1 MSVSS
6 QITKAVAFEAN
17 NKLDVAIRFNGAST
31 TISGVGF
38 ELYQN
43 SPNPWVSK
51 TQIGFHLP
59 EAAEARLTIYD
70 ALGRILYTAKG
81 QYAKGYN
88 VFSVDRKLVDGVG
101 NMYYKVETTTD
112 AAVKQMIQTK

>member
-1 MSVSS
+1 
-6 QITKAVAFEAN
+6 
-17 NKLDVAIRFNGAST
+17 
-31 TISGVGF
+31 
-38 ELYQN
+38 
-43 SPNPWVSK
+43 
-51 TQIGFHLP
+51 LP

-70 ALGRILYTAKG
+70 AMGRILYTAKG

-112 AAVKQMIQTK
+112 AAVKPMIQMK